1 MVCEPVLDSCPHG
14 VTKKCCGCSG
24 WTGVHHVTNVCQ
36 RFLCK
41 GNLLRV
47 IVLNVKTVC
56 KALLQLRHLIGLVD
70 NNKVVVVLVKGH
82 PFELTT
88 VSILKMIFKAT
99 IISLAKKDIEI
110 QPGFEPGSSEFQSD
124 ATHASCNSAN
134 KNTFQHNH
142 IAAWRHFC
150 VYEKFYQ
157 VL

>member
-1 MVCEPVLDSCPHG
+1 M
-14 VTKKCCGCSG
+14 
-24 WTGVHHVTNVCQ
+24 HHVTNVCQ

-124 ATHASCNSAN
+124 AALQIKTPFNIIIVLLEDIFVFMRN
-134 KNTFQHNH
+134 FTRYFKNL
-142 IAAWRHFC
+142 ALC
-150 VYEKFYQ
+150 
-157 VL
+157 